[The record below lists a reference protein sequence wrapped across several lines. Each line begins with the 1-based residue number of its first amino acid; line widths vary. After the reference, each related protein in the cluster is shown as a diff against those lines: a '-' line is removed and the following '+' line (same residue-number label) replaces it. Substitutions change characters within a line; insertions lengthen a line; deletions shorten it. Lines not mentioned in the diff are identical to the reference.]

1 MNPPKPRRESQR
13 EDGRRGVLA
22 LLEQAAGHDLKA
34 AMLGQSGALQRSLH
48 DEHGRNAAI
57 HQRGAKKGR
66 LIPWGDLP
74 ARPLLGVRDPERKQT
89 RNALLNHLRVRPKR
103 PRPDRPAT
111 TSSAPKPSPSSGKTT
126 ATTGSRQPRPATG
139 P

>member
-1 MNPPKPRRESQR
+1 MTPPKNFDERQR
-13 EDGRRGVLA
+13 EDVRPVVLE
-22 LLEQAAGHDLKA
+22 LLEQAASHDLKA

-48 DEHGRNAAI
+48 AEPGRNAAI

-66 LIPWGDLP
+66 PIPWGDLP
-74 ARPLLGVRDPERKQT
+74 ARPFLGVRDPERKQT
-89 RNALLNHLRVRPKR
+89 RNALLNHLRARPKR

-111 TSSAPKPSPSSGKTT
+111 TSAPKPSPSSGTTT
-126 ATTGSRQPRPATG
+126 ATTSSRQPRPATG